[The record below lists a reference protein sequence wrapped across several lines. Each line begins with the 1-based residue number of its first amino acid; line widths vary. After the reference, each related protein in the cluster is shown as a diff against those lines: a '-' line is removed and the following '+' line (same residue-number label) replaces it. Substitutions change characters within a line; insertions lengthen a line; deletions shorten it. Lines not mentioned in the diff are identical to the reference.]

1 MPPMMRKEAFFTA
14 VACGDYE
21 DVMTILE
28 AGGERIAAS
37 RTPVFFLTPTISLR
51 ILRRIEE

>member
-1 MPPMMRKEAFFTA
+1 MMRKEAFFTA

-37 RTPVFFLTPTISLR
+37 RTPVFFLTPTISLG

>member
-1 MPPMMRKEAFFTA
+1 MKRKKALFTA
-14 VACGDYE
+14 VSCGNYE

-28 AGGERIAAS
+28 AGGKRIALS

-51 ILRRIEE
+51 ILRGLKE